1 MKLLKIILVFLLIP
15 LSLFSQESSPI
26 DYSFVDTKT
35 LEIPETMSNSTTLIA
50 KYINSNFTTDREKT
64 RAAFIWTA
72 SNISYDLKYL
82 YSSSEN
88 REEKIVRSLKTRKG
102 ICENY
107 AALFTEICNKV
118 GIKSYVIEGYTK
130 QHSLVDAQ
138 SHAWSASLID
148 GSWYLFDPTWG
159 SGYISGNKF
168 VKKINSKYY
177 AQRPENFIKSHMPFD
192 YLWQFSLSPISNQEF
207 QDGKMSQYS
216 KPKYFQFLQALANHE
231 TLSYSERLKASAQR
245 IEENGVKNV
254 LIKKQL
260 EYLKTAI
267 DHIHQNKVIDLY
279 NSAVAHYNE
288 ALSSYND
295 FIDFRN
301 KTFSQSTSDNS
312 LKKVVNLAENEINA
326 AKEILNSLPAANSNT
341 TVAVNKLQ
349 KSVNNVSMD
358 VQKQKLWLKN
368 YLKEE
373 QAGRKAAFYERPVFQ
388 RKTSVNY

>member
-15 LSLFSQESSPI
+15 LSFFSQESSPI

-192 YLWQFSLSPISNQEF
+192 YLWQFSSSPISNQEF

-373 QAGRKAAFYERPVFQ
+373 KAGRKAAFYERPVFQ

>member
-15 LSLFSQESSPI
+15 LSLFSQESTPI
-26 DYSFVDTKT
+26 DYSFVDRKT

-148 GSWYLFDPTWG
+148 ESWYLFDPTWG

-207 QDGKMSQYS
+207 QDGKMSQNS

-231 TLSYSERLKASAQR
+231 TISYSERLKDSAKR

-312 LKKVVNLAENEINA
+312 L
-326 AKEILNSLPAANSNT
+326 
-341 TVAVNKLQ
+341 
-349 KSVNNVSMD
+349 
-358 VQKQKLWLKN
+358 
-368 YLKEE
+368 
-373 QAGRKAAFYERPVFQ
+373 
-388 RKTSVNY
+388 